1 MSLKIFTAGAL
12 LLCSF
17 SASRLVAADNPNVRV
32 VEEIVAKVNNDII
45 TRGELLKQREYFRQE
60 LMAQGVREPK
70 LTQQVEQRAADAL
83 REQIDSLLLVQ
94 KGKDLSI
101 NVDGEVNKYIAQIQ
115 SESKI
120 AELDKFQAHVRE
132 KTGETYE
139 DFKQQIRNKY
149 LTQRVIGQ
157 EVGRNITIPTA
168 DLQKYY
174 DEHKSEFIREEMVLL
189 REILIPVTDPSA
201 AGVAAAEKKAKDIV
215 ARARKGEK
223 FGELAR
229 QYSAAA
235 TAQQDGELGAFKPGD
250 LRKEIGD
257 IVFKQSKG
265 YVTDPIRINNGF
277 EIMRVEERY
286 AAGQAAFDEVKD
298 GIQGKFYEE
307 KMAPKVRDYLT
318 SLRVNAFLEI
328 KPGFLDSGAA
338 PGKDTTWKDPAQ
350 LKPETTTKEEV
361 SSRKK
366 RKLLGV
372 IPAGSKKTKSDVK
385 KGSSDPVAPKTAV
398 PGPTTP
404 ATTTPTTPS
413 ASPAQQ

>member
-1 MSLKIFTAGAL
+1 MSLKILFAGAL
-12 LLCSF
+12 VVCSF
-17 SASRLVAADNPNVRV
+17 SATRLAAADNPNVRV

-94 KGKDLSI
+94 KGKDLAI

-120 AELDKFQAHVRE
+120 AETDKFQAYVRE
-132 KTGETYE
+132 KTGESFE

-174 DEHKSEFIREEMVLL
+174 DEHKNEFIREEMVLL
-189 REILIPVTDPSA
+189 REIMIPITDPSP
-201 AGVAAAEKKAKDIV
+201 AGIAAAEKKAKDIV

-250 LRKEIGD
+250 LKKEIGD

-265 YVTDPIRINNGF
+265 YVTEPIRLPNGF

-286 AAGQAAFDEVKD
+286 AAGQAAFDEVKES
-298 GIQGKFYEE
+298 IQGKFYEE

-318 SLRVNAFLEI
+318 TLRVDAFLEI
-328 KPGFLDSGAA
+328 KPGFSDSGAA

-350 LKPETTTKEEV
+350 LKPETVRKEDV
-361 SSRKK
+361 STRKK

-372 IPAGSKKTKSDVK
+372 IPAGTK
-385 KGSSDPVAPKTAV
+385 KGKPSSETTPAPAAPATPAAT
-398 PGPTTP
+398 PATTP
-404 ATTTPTTPS
+404 ATPPATTP
-413 ASPAQQ
+413 PAPQQ